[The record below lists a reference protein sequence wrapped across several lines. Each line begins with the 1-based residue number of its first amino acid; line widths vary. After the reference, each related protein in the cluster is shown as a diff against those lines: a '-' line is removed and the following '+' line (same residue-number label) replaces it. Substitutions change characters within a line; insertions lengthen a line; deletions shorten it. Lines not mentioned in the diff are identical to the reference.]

1 MNLEEL
7 APKITGFWNKVAK
20 ALGFKDK
27 DIRNFRTVSDDNR
40 KDRAFA
46 MLSEW
51 YQNILAEA
59 KEKLVQAFE
68 GVRRRDLGNTVRRS
82 GVFR

>member
-1 MNLEEL
+1 MNPAEL
-7 APKITGFWNKVAK
+7 APKIKGFWNKVAK
-20 ALGFKDK
+20 ALGFKDT
-27 DIRNFRTVSDDNR
+27 DIKKFRTASDGNR
-40 KDRAFA
+40 KDGAFA

-51 YQNILAEA
+51 YQNIPAEA

-68 GVRRRDLGNTVRRS
+68 GVRRKDLGNTVRRS